1 MITPA
6 QCRGARGL
14 LKWRQEDL
22 ADKAGM
28 GIVTVRNFE
37 NDKTKPVK
45 GTLVLLQ
52 QTLEA
57 AGIEFI
63 DENGGGPGVRL
74 NRKRSTPGN

>member
-22 ADKAGM
+22 AEKSEVS
-28 GIVTVRNFE
+28 IVTVRNFE
-37 NDKTKPVK
+37 NEKTHPHK
-45 GTLVLLQ
+45 GTLVLLRD
-52 QTLEA
+52 TLES

-63 DENGGGPGVRL
+63 DGNGGGVKLR
-74 NRKRSTPGN
+74 RKD